1 MSEFGESVHIWLP
14 GTILM
19 LALVLCSA
27 FFSASETAFFFLS
40 REQIRRFGAGNS
52 RQRMVASLMADP
64 DRLLT
69 AVLFWNLL
77 INLAYFTVGIVVMQ
91 KLTSGNYRLVAGVLG
106 ILNLVGM
113 IVLGEVTPK
122 SIAVVFRQGI
132 APLASWPLALA
143 VRILDPV
150 IPLLG
155 RTARILR
162 RTFWPHVIREP
173 HLQPEDLEKAIDA
186 SAALGSELLE
196 AEQQVLHNIL
206 DLNEVAVE
214 EIMRPRNLNLTVAP
228 EETLDTLSASS
239 IAHVDYL
246 LVREG
251 DTEIFHR
258 AVALSRITGRTKA
271 TFAELAEPVIYVPWC
286 ASLAYVLAELRN
298 RYSSVAVVVHEHGEM
313 VGTVNY
319 EDLLETVFSDSPS
332 RTRRV
337 LRREPMIQIGENR
350 YHAEGLVT
358 LRYLYKHLRI
368 SFDAEEEALNT
379 LAGLFHDE
387 LERMPQVGDRIR
399 TGGWRFTAIEV
410 SPRGQLRALIE
421 PEEFFTADS
430 EENV

>member
-1 MSEFGESVHIWLP
+1 MSEFVESVGIWLP
-14 GTILM
+14 GTVLM

-40 REQIRRFGAGNS
+40 RDQIRRFGAGNS
-52 RQRMVASLMADP
+52 RQRMVATLMADP

-77 INLAYFTVGIVVMQ
+77 INLAYFTIGIVVIQ
-91 KLTSGNYRLVAGVLG
+91 KLTAGQFRMVAAVLG
-106 ILNLVGM
+106 VLNLVGM

-122 SIAVVFRQGI
+122 SVAVVFRQQI
-132 APLASWPLALA
+132 APVASWPLAAA

-155 RTARILR
+155 RIAQILR
-162 RTFWPHVIREP
+162 RAFWPHVVPEP

-186 SAALGSELLE
+186 SAALASELLE

-206 DLNEVAVE
+206 DLNEVFVE
-214 EIMRPRNLNLTVAP
+214 EIMRPRNLSITVAP

-246 LVREG
+246 MVKEDDN
-251 DTEIFHR
+251 DTFR
-258 AVALSRITGRTKA
+258 RSVALSRITGRTTA
-271 TFAELAEPVIYVPWC
+271 TFAELSESVIYVPWC

-298 RYSSVAVVVHEHGEM
+298 RYSSVAIVVHEHGEM

-319 EDLLETVFSDSPS
+319 EDLLETIFSDSPS
-332 RTRRV
+332 RTRRI
-337 LRREPMIQIGENR
+337 LRREPLITIGDNR

-358 LRYLYKHLRI
+358 LRYLYRHLRI
-368 SFDAEEEALNT
+368 SFDADEEALNT

-387 LERMPQVGDRIR
+387 LERLPQVGDCIR
-399 TGGWRFTAIEV
+399 SNGWRFTAIEV

-421 PEEFFTADS
+421 PEEYSATETEDT
-430 EENV
+430 